1 MRTWLK
7 EKRENKK
14 YTQTSFAKEIEIS
27 LQHYNYIENGKR
39 RPTPEVAQ
47 KIADVLEFDWT
58 LFYKT
63 V

>member
-1 MRTWLK
+1 MREWLK
-7 EKRENKK
+7 DIRANKNVS
-14 YTQTSFAKEIEIS
+14 QMDVAKSAEIS
-27 LQHYNYIENGKR
+27 HQYYNFIENGKR

-63 V
+63 A